1 MSRLTKQDRLVIL
14 ELAADIAS
22 EAAQNPNVV
31 WMIEFQEKLV
41 ETLYRKMTAM
51 LEFDLEQAEEEDWD
65 DEEEEDEDEDEHE
78 EEEQAAT
85 AELHAANKKQ
95 RSNVDKKGKKGS
107 WRRAGFRS
115 ALRGF

>member
-31 WMIEFQEKLV
+31 LTIEFQEKLV

-51 LEFDLEQAEEEDWD
+51 LASDLEEAEEEDEDWDD
-65 DEEEEDEDEDEHE
+65 DEEEEE
-78 EEEQAAT
+78 EEEEAEEQAAT
-85 AELHAANKKQ
+85 SELDEVQ
-95 RSNVDKKGKKGS
+95 KKGKEKRGKKGV
-107 WRRAGFRS
+107 
-115 ALRGF
+115 

>member
-31 WMIEFQEKLV
+31 LTIEFQEKLV

-51 LEFDLEQAEEEDWD
+51 LASDLEEAEEEDEDWD
-65 DEEEEDEDEDEHE
+65 DEEEEE
-78 EEEQAAT
+78 EEEAEEQAAT
-85 AELHAANKKQ
+85 SELDEAEKKGK
-95 RSNVDKKGKKGS
+95 DKKGKKGV
-107 WRRAGFRS
+107 
-115 ALRGF
+115 